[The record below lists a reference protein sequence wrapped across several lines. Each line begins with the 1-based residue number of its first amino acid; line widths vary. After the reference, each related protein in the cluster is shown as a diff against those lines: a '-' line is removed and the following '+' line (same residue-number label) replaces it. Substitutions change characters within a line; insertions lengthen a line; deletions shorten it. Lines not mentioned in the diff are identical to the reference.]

1 MAIPAQPDRRDTS
14 ARCGHW
20 CGSHLELGLLA
31 ALVPAAARARGLS
44 GAGPEKAGRRD
55 VHAGPRRV

>member
-31 ALVPAAARARGLS
+31 ALVPAAARARGL
-44 GAGPEKAGRRD
+44 
-55 VHAGPRRV
+55 